1 MIIIGADLS
10 INSSGVVRMVLDDKT
25 LEIKR
30 QDYLSFT
37 QVKKTATKDIIHYKK
52 DDFRNDIEQNKW
64 MTERIISFCVTLGE
78 PDYIGI
84 EDYAFAARGLVF
96 NIAEFIGGFKS
107 AVYDRRWK
115 IRLYDPCTIK
125 MYATGKGNADKVGIE
140 DAYNKNHKGQ
150 LTGIDTLPEYKSP
163 KVDIIDAY
171 FIAKILQ
178 VELKIRHNVIDIR
191 KLSEMETKIFQRT
204 TKGNPENLLVR
215 EFLAK

>member
-10 INSSGVVRMVLDDKT
+10 INSSGMVRLILDDKT

-37 QVKKTATKDIIHYKK
+37 QVKKTATSEIIHYKK
-52 DDFRNDIEQNKW
+52 ERFKNNIEQNKW
-64 MTERIISFCVTLGE
+64 MTERIISFCITLGE
-78 PDYIGI
+78 PEYIGI
-84 EDYAFAARGLVF
+84 EDYAFAAQGLVF

-107 AVYDRRWK
+107 AVYDRGWK

-125 MYATGKGNADKVGIE
+125 MYATGKGNADKVAIE
-140 DAYNKNHKGQ
+140 DAFTKNH
-150 LTGIDTLPEYKSP
+150 TGTFPTIDSLPEYKSP
-163 KVDIIDAY
+163 KIDIIDAY